1 MNNAKQ
7 GSREVEAVAGF
18 NNALATFRE
27 NIKDTTTDITT
38 LREMFE
44 NVKTAFAN
52 LMKVKP
58 KLITHEK
65 YKTVAKIFHL
75 LNSLKNNN
83 EQNNEEKRTQIEIQ
97 LDELEKV
104 HIINTP
110 SHGGRRRSTRRRST
124 RRRSTRRRSQRR
136 R

>member
-1 MNNAKQ
+1 MNKEKQ
-7 GSREVEAVAGF
+7 GEQEVEAVGGF

-44 NVKTAFAN
+44 NVKTAFAK
-52 LMKVKP
+52 LIKVKP
-58 KLITHEK
+58 ILGTFKK
-65 YKTVAKIFHL
+65 YKTVGNIFKL
-75 LNSLKNNN
+75 LHNSKNNN
-83 EQNNEEKRTQIEIQ
+83 EQNNVEKRKEIEIQ
-97 LDELEKV
+97 IDELEKV

-124 RRRSTRRRSQRR
+124 RRRSQRR